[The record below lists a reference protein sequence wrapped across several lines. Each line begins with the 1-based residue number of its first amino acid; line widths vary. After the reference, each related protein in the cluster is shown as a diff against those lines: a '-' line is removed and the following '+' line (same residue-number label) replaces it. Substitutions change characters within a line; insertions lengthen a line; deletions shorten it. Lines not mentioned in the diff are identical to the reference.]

1 MSVFDMFRKP
11 QAQQPQPQQ
20 PQPQGN
26 QHVQTNPTVPNQT
39 NTPEQQPSAQN
50 PNPESPVDKFKD
62 LWNTPNHSADQNPVF
77 TLQPEQLNQVAS
89 KLNFSQGISQ
99 ETLAKVAAGGDEAV
113 KALGEVINIM
123 GQNIFKN
130 SAQFT
135 SHITEAG
142 YGAAQQQINKGLPN
156 LVKQQLSTSQLFESN
171 PALRDPAIQ
180 PVVRALHSQLTQQHP
195 EASPA
200 EINGML
206 SDYMTRMNGAF
217 SKTGEQGNKG
227 QSNQGQDNFDFS
239 SFLS

>member
-11 QAQQPQPQQ
+11 QAQSQPQQQ

-62 LWNTPNHSADQNPVF
+62 LWNTPSHSADQNPVF

-142 YGAAQQQINKGLPN
+142 YGAAQQQINKGLPT

-180 PVVRALHSQLTQQHP
+180 PVVKALHSQLTQTYP
-195 EASPA
+195 NASPT

-206 SDYMTRMNGAF
+206 GDYMTRMSGAF
-217 SKTGEQGNKG
+217 GKENG
-227 QSNQGQDNFDFS
+227 QDKQRQNSGPDNFDFS
-239 SFLS
+239 SFLN